1 MFLSYCSIHVSNWH
15 MENNCHV
22 LEVPSTSNEKPGIL
36 INIPSISKY
45 FDQKPRISIE
55 ILGISNQKFWN
66 TRFFAL

>member
-1 MFLSYCSIHVSNWH
+1 

-55 ILGISNQKFWN
+55 ILGISNQKF
-66 TRFFAL
+66 